1 MHEKHV
7 LHQTWVSIVRLGMG
21 RVEIMLEGDRDKIEE
36 PHTRKNYDDYVKYVD
51 IVND

>member
-1 MHEKHV
+1 
-7 LHQTWVSIVRLGMG
+7 MG
-21 RVEIMLEGDRDKIEE
+21 RVEIMLGGNCDKIEE